1 MSRLGQTTRCAIS
14 AGEVDAMERDEL
26 EQAQMWLTR
35 AAEHLASGD
44 ADKAAVAAKWAAY
57 SAIRMVEIIR
67 DGHGCIAAT
76 TMKKLDAQCFAAV
89 AA

>member
-1 MSRLGQTTRCAIS
+1 
-14 AGEVDAMERDEL
+14 MEQQEL

-35 AAEHLASGD
+35 AAEHLANGD

-57 SAIRMVEIIR
+57 SAIRTVEIIR
-67 DGHGCIAAT
+67 DGHGCIAANT
-76 TMKKLDAQCFAAV
+76 AKKLDAQCFAQKAV